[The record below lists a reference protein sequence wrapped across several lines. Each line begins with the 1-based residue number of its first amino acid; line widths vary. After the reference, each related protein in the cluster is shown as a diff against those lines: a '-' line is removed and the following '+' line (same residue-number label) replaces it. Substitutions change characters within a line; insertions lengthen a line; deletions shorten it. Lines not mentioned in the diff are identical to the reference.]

1 MKHPIITTAIITP
14 YPRPMP
20 EGMFDDMPSVI
31 AIYDDGTKET
41 LFSFYPDETTY
52 TASEFKGLT
61 RIQAHAL
68 RHAKETAYLRS

>member
-1 MKHPIITTAIITP
+1 MKPVTIKTAIITE

-31 AIYDDGTKET
+31 VIYDDGRKET
-41 LFSFYPDETTY
+41 LFSFYPDEITF

-61 RIQAHAL
+61 RMQAHEL
-68 RHAKETAYLRS
+68 HQSKYKNHLLK

>member
-1 MKHPIITTAIITP
+1 MKPVTIKTAIITE

-31 AIYDDGTKET
+31 VIYDDGRKET
-41 LFSFYPDETTY
+41 LFSFYPDEITF

-61 RIQAHAL
+61 RMQAHEL
-68 RHAKETAYLRS
+68 HQSKHKNHLLK